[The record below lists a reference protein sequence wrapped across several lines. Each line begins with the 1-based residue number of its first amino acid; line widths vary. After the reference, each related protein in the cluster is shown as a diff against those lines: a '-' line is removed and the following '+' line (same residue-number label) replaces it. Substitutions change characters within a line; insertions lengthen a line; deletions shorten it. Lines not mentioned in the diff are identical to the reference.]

1 MSITI
6 SRIKVSPQEIRQGL
20 LQLDDAI
27 FSVEMVDLFQR
38 VMPSKEEV
46 EKVRAY
52 FGNSTDEDLAKKEKR
67 SVQRR
72 CSFWN
77 LLQSHGY
84 KQRYVAWISS

>member
-6 SRIKVSPQEIRQGL
+6 SRLKVSPQEIRQGL

-46 EKVRAY
+46 ER
-52 FGNSTDEDLAKKEKR
+52 
-67 SVQRR
+67 
-72 CSFWN
+72 
-77 LLQSHGY
+77 
-84 KQRYVAWISS
+84 